1 MKGHCH
7 LGIAWSRGLRSH
19 MSHKCVGRRIAAW
32 NTCYLE
38 KSNNS
43 FLFCSSC
50 RPWPASGWPGK
61 SYCLV
66 GADTMNFC
74 GRPALVSQTSRR
86 RRLVQSIGV
95 AWLRSQYSGGNA
107 MLRQQNLHEIVIIR
121 TGHCVWVRVL
131 VEVPS
136 VFPVAD

>member
-66 GADTMNFC
+66 DADTMNYC
-74 GRPALVSQTSRR
+74 GRPALVFQTSLR
-86 RRLVQSIGV
+86 RRLVQSIG
-95 AWLRSQYSGGNA
+95 AASLRSQYLGVSPLSRTRNLSGT
-107 MLRQQNLHEIVIIR
+107 VKCR
-121 TGHCVWVRVL
+121 TRRCVWVRVL
-131 VEVPS
+131 VVTPCA
-136 VFPVAD
+136 FPVAD